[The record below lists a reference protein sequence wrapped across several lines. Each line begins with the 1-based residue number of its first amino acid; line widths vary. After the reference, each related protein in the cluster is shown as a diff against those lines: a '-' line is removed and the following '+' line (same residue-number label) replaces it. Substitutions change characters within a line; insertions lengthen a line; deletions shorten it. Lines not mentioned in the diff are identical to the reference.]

1 MLTKF
6 FKYSSIVIFSSIFL
20 VSCEKE
26 ENESVNL
33 SEALAKKV
41 TQVSNPLHFTNKED
55 LVATFNNY
63 YEKSEIASR
72 ASSDDFVSYLE
83 TVMSEDGYEDLPYA
97 ILSDA
102 FGSILNSEGELCFGD
117 NLLHVSDK
125 GILYGPISDSA
136 DIRSL
141 ATNPHLLDLCTE
153 HGYYAPVADSSF
165 YKINGYDNIYLYDTF
180 LFLNKE
186 EFPQETRSDN
196 AMPLPTIYNTKL
208 NTIKEN
214 SVTLGFRK
222 LLFQDPDK
230 DSYNWNREFTR
241 PTAGNQKVKFSD
253 GRHCNDTKIY
263 RQNYGFMTDSGLK
276 SKTMKKRKLGYW
288 DKIDGDMEAGI
299 KGLSLYEKITLNDKN
314 FRYPVGVSTV
324 NFGGSSK
331 VVYNIPTNDS
341 IEHILNFNCNAVRQV
356 IDQIQKDE
364 GISIDAIRFIVNAK
378 EAVTLFPDRIK
389 KGNTK
394 KIEMNFTVPFG
405 GDSYGNTY
413 EAKFRVLGVLIYGQ
427 TTWEDEIRGS
437 ALLYSF

>member
-141 ATNPHLLDLCTE
+141 ATNPNLLDL
-153 HGYYAPVADSSF
+153 
-165 YKINGYDNIYLYDTF
+165 
-180 LFLNKE
+180 
-186 EFPQETRSDN
+186 
-196 AMPLPTIYNTKL
+196 
-208 NTIKEN
+208 
-214 SVTLGFRK
+214 
-222 LLFQDPDK
+222 
-230 DSYNWNREFTR
+230 
-241 PTAGNQKVKFSD
+241 
-253 GRHCNDTKIY
+253 
-263 RQNYGFMTDSGLK
+263 
-276 SKTMKKRKLGYW
+276 
-288 DKIDGDMEAGI
+288 
-299 KGLSLYEKITLNDKN
+299 
-314 FRYPVGVSTV
+314 
-324 NFGGSSK
+324 
-331 VVYNIPTNDS
+331 
-341 IEHILNFNCNAVRQV
+341 
-356 IDQIQKDE
+356 
-364 GISIDAIRFIVNAK
+364 
-378 EAVTLFPDRIK
+378 
-389 KGNTK
+389 
-394 KIEMNFTVPFG
+394 
-405 GDSYGNTY
+405 
-413 EAKFRVLGVLIYGQ
+413 
-427 TTWEDEIRGS
+427 
-437 ALLYSF
+437 